1 MPSKVVFY
9 SSLFIFTKLILL
21 ICILVKDY
29 NEDFI
34 ERTTTTINPNLHI
47 CCECGMFFEVE
58 GNRSK
63 KKLEVFMFMHVH
75 KYLCNVFT
83 PKPDVII
90 KVASIHSMM
99 TSSGGIIKL

>member
-1 MPSKVVFY
+1 MRTSLKGLLLLLLTQIYIYVVNVAC
-9 SSLFIFTKLILL
+9 SLKW
-21 ICILVKDY
+21 K
-29 NEDFI
+29 EI
-34 ERTTTTINPNLHI
+34 E
-47 CCECGMFFEVE
+47 V
-58 GNRSK
+58 K